1 MARHRS
7 PQGRRAI
14 AGPPL
19 PAPAAAAGPGGL
31 RTSLPLPS
39 GSPSLTPALS
49 PALSLSSP
57 PAGLTSLQARMAAVV
72 AVGGVV
78 AAAGQAAYSG
88 ALPDLES
95 GANALRAGL
104 VELTAGASV
113 LAGDLDTGDTGTA
126 NADAIADLAGRQ
138 VRVPLAPVAA
148 PPAVAAPGTVAG
160 PVTGADVVADV
171 VKAADLHQAAADAAR
186 KAAEE
191 AEAARKAA
199 EAEAARQAEELAKLG
214 AARAAGGGI
223 QMVLGRVSSGFGIRG
238 GVPHQGLDIAAPI
251 GTPIHV
257 PLAGTVISSGPASGF
272 GLWVRVQHADGT
284 ITTYGHINRSLV
296 SVGQQVEAGQQ
307 IAEVGNRGQST
318 GPHLHIEVTTPA
330 GTKINPKPWLDEQGI
345 GYT

>member
-1 MARHRS
+1 
-7 PQGRRAI
+7 
-14 AGPPL
+14 
-19 PAPAAAAGPGGL
+19 
-31 RTSLPLPS
+31 
-39 GSPSLTPALS
+39 
-49 PALSLSSP
+49 
-57 PAGLTSLQARMAAVV
+57 
-72 AVGGVV
+72 
-78 AAAGQAAYSG
+78 
-88 ALPDLES
+88 
-95 GANALRAGL
+95 
-104 VELTAGASV
+104 
-113 LAGDLDTGDTGTA
+113 
-126 NADAIADLAGRQ
+126 
-138 VRVPLAPVAA
+138 
-148 PPAVAAPGTVAG
+148 
-160 PVTGADVVADV
+160 VVADV

-214 AARAAGGGI
+214 ASRTVGGGI
-223 QMVLGRVSSGFGIRG
+223 QMVIGRVSSGFGIRG
-238 GVPHQGLDIAAPI
+238 GAPHQGLDIAAPI

-296 SVGQQVEAGQQ
+296 SVGERVEAGQQ

>member
-1 MARHRS
+1 M
-7 PQGRRAI
+7 
-14 AGPPL
+14 
-19 PAPAAAAGPGGL
+19 
-31 RTSLPLPS
+31 
-39 GSPSLTPALS
+39 
-49 PALSLSSP
+49 
-57 PAGLTSLQARMAAVV
+57 GLTSLQARMAAVV

-88 ALPDLES
+88 ALPDLET

-104 VELTAGASV
+104 VELTAGASA
-113 LAGDLDTGDTGTA
+113 LTGDLHATDTTGTV
-126 NADAIADLAGRQ
+126 DVDSIADLAGRQ
-138 VRVPLAPVAA
+138 VRVPLAPVAT

-171 VKAADLHQAAADAAR
+171 VKAADLHRAAADAAR

-199 EAEAARQAEELAKLG
+199 EAARVSEAAKPAEPGASLA
-214 AARAAGGGI
+214 AAGGI
-223 QMVLGRVSSGFGIRG
+223 QMVIGRVSSGFGIRG
-238 GVPHQGLDIAAPI
+238 GVPHQGMDIAAPI

-296 SVGQQVEAGQQ
+296 SVGERVEAGQQ

-318 GPHLHIEVTTPA
+318 GPHLHVEVTTPA

>member
-1 MARHRS
+1 
-7 PQGRRAI
+7 
-14 AGPPL
+14 
-19 PAPAAAAGPGGL
+19 
-31 RTSLPLPS
+31 
-39 GSPSLTPALS
+39 
-49 PALSLSSP
+49 
-57 PAGLTSLQARMAAVV
+57 MAAVV

-78 AAAGQAAYSG
+78 AAAGQAAYAG
-88 ALPDLES
+88 ALPDLAS
-95 GANALRAGL
+95 GANALTAGL
-104 VELTAGASV
+104 TRLTSDASALPAEADPV
-113 LAGDLDTGDTGTA
+113 TA
-126 NADAIADLAGRQ
+126 SADGIAELAGRP

-148 PPAVAAPGTVAG
+148 APAVAAPGTGAG

-186 KAAEE
+186 RAAEEAEE
-191 AEAARKAA
+191 AEAARRAA
-199 EAEAARQAEELAKLG
+199 EAETARQAEELATLG
-214 AARAAGGGI
+214 ASRAAGGGI
-223 QMVLGRVSSGFGIRG
+223 QMVAGRVSSGFGIRG
-238 GVPHQGLDIAAPI
+238 GAPHQGLDIAAPI

-257 PLAGTVISSGPASGF
+257 PLAGTVVSSGPASGF

-296 SVGQQVEAGQQ
+296 SVGQKVEAGQQ

>member
-19 PAPAAAAGPGGL
+19 LAVPRATAGPGGL
-31 RTSLPLPS
+31 RTSIPLPG
-39 GSPSLTPALS
+39 GSPS
-49 PALSLSSP
+49 LSLSSP
-57 PAGLTSLQARMAAVV
+57 PSGVTSLQARMAAVV

-88 ALPDLES
+88 ALPDLDS

-104 VELTAGASV
+104 VELTTRASA
-113 LAGDLDTGDTGTA
+113 LTGDLRDTSADTSADTATGT
-126 NADAIADLAGRQ
+126 ADAIADLGGRQ
-138 VRVPLAPVAA
+138 VRVPLAPVAV
-148 PPAVAAPGTVAG
+148 PPAVATPGTVAG

-171 VKAADLHQAAADAAR
+171 VKAAGLHQAAADAAR

-191 AEAARKAA
+191 AEVARQAA
-199 EAEAARQAEELAKLG
+199 EAEAARQADELAKLG
-214 AARAAGGGI
+214 ASRAAGGGI
-223 QMVLGRVSSGFGIRG
+223 QMVVGRVSSGFGIRG

-257 PLAGTVISSGPASGF
+257 PLAGIVISSGPASGF

-296 SVGQQVEAGQQ
+296 GVGQQVDAGQE
-307 IAEVGNRGQST
+307 IAEVGNRGEST